1 MSSFVD
7 THGHLYA
14 EEFDSDRDEVVARAL
29 AQGVETI
36 ILPDIDSS
44 TRERMYKLEAEYKD
58 NMYALIGVHPTS
70 IKEDYKQEIR
80 LVEKELLQRNFIGV
94 GEIGL
99 DYYWDTSMRDEQIYS
114 FEYQLGLAQDLH
126 LPVVIH
132 SRKSIDDIFISLKR
146 FSGVQGI
153 LHCFPGDINH
163 AKRAIDMGFMI
174 GVGGVVT
181 FKNAKLAE
189 VVQEIGVENIVL
201 ETDAPY
207 LTPAPHR
214 GKRNESSYIPI
225 IGNFIAELT
234 ERPIEQVAQ
243 ITTNNAKSLFK
254 I

>member
-14 EEFDSDRDEVVARAL
+14 EEFDNDRGEVIARAL

-36 ILPDIDSS
+36 ILPDIDSTS
-44 TRERMYKLEAEYKD
+44 RESMFRLEAEYCN
-58 NMYALIGVHPTS
+58 NMHALIGLHPTS
-70 IKEDYKQEIR
+70 VKDDYKQEIK
-80 LVEKELLQRNFIGV
+80 LIEKELLQRQFIGI

-99 DYYWDTSMRDEQIYS
+99 DYYWDTSMRNEQIYS

-132 SRKSIDDIFISLKR
+132 SRKSLDDIFLSLKR
-146 FSGVQGI
+146 FTGVQGI

-163 AKRAIDMGFMI
+163 AKRAIDMGFKI

-189 VVQEIGVENIVL
+189 VVKEIGIENIVL

-207 LTPAPHR
+207 LTPAPYR

-225 IGNFIAELT
+225 IGNFIANLT
-234 ERPIEQVAQ
+234 ENPIEFVAET
-243 ITTNNAKSLFK
+243 TTNNAKSLFN

>member
-14 EEFDSDRDEVVARAL
+14 EEFDADRDEVVARAL
-29 AQGVETI
+29 AHGVETI
-36 ILPDIDSS
+36 ILPDIDST
-44 TRERMYKLEAEYKD
+44 TRENMYKLEAAYQN

-70 IKEDYKQEIR
+70 VKDDYRQEIK
-80 LVEKELLQRNFIGV
+80 LIEKELLQRKFIGI

-99 DYYWDTSMRDEQIYS
+99 DYYWDSSMRDEQIYT

-153 LHCFPGDINH
+153 LHCFPGDTNH
-163 AKRAIDMGFMI
+163 AKRAIDMGFKI

-234 ERPIEQVAQ
+234 EHPIEQVAQ

>member
-1 MSSFVD
+1 MSSFID

-14 EEFDSDRDEVVARAL
+14 EEFDNDRDEVVARAL

-36 ILPDIDSS
+36 ILPDIDST
-44 TRERMYKLEAEYKD
+44 TRERMFQLEAEYSN
-58 NMYALIGVHPTS
+58 NMHALIGLHPTS
-70 IKEDYKQEIR
+70 IKNNYKQEIK
-80 LVEKELLQRNFIGV
+80 LIEKELLQRQFIGI

-132 SRKSIDDIFISLKR
+132 SRKSLDDIFLSLKR
-146 FSGVQGI
+146 FSGVHGI

-163 AKRAIDMGFMI
+163 AKRAIDMGFKI

-189 VVQEIGVENIVL
+189 VVKEIGIENIVL

-207 LTPAPHR
+207 LTPAPYR
-214 GKRNESSYIPI
+214 GKRNESSYIPV
-225 IGNFIAELT
+225 IGEFIANLT
-234 ERPIEQVAQ
+234 KTPIEYIAET
-243 ITTNNAKSLFK
+243 TTNNAKSLFN

>member
-1 MSSFVD
+1 MNTFID

-29 AQGVETI
+29 SQGVETI

-44 TRERMYKLEAEYKD
+44 TRESMFQLEAEYSK
-58 NMYALIGVHPTS
+58 NMHALIGLHPTS
-70 IKEDYKQEIR
+70 VKDDYKQEIR
-80 LVEKELLQRNFIGV
+80 LIEKELLQRTFIGI

-99 DYYWDTSMRDEQIYS
+99 DYYWDTSMRSEQIYS

-132 SRKSIDDIFISLKR
+132 SRKSLDDIFISLKR
-146 FSGVQGI
+146 FPQVQGI
-153 LHCFPGDINH
+153 LHCFPGDTNH
-163 AKRAIDMGFMI
+163 AKRAIDMGFKI

-189 VVQEIGVENIVL
+189 VVKEIGVENIVL

-225 IGNFIAELT
+225 IGNFIANLMEL
-234 ERPIEQVAQ
+234 PIEEIATL
-243 ITTNNAKSLFK
+243 TTNNAKKLFK

>member
-1 MSSFVD
+1 MYKFID

-14 EEFDSDRDEVVARAL
+14 EEFDQDRDEVVERAL
-29 AQGVETI
+29 AQGVNTI

-44 TRERMYKLEAEYKD
+44 TREKMFRLEADYPQ
-58 NMYALIGVHPTS
+58 NMHALIGLHPTS
-70 IKEDYKQEIR
+70 VDKNYKEEIKLI
-80 LVEKELLQRNFIGV
+80 EKELLQRSFKGI

-99 DYYWDTSMRDEQIYS
+99 DYYWDTSMSDEQIYT

-126 LPVVIH
+126 LPVVVH
-132 SRKSIDDIFISLKR
+132 SRKSLDDIFISLKR
-146 FSGVQGI
+146 FPQVKGI

-163 AKRAIDMGFMI
+163 AKRAIDMGFLI

-189 VVQEIGVENIVL
+189 VVKQIGVENIVL

-225 IGNFIAELT
+225 IGQFISNLIDADIDT
-234 ERPIEQVAQ
+234 VAR
-243 ITTNNAKSLFK
+243 ITTENAKKLFN